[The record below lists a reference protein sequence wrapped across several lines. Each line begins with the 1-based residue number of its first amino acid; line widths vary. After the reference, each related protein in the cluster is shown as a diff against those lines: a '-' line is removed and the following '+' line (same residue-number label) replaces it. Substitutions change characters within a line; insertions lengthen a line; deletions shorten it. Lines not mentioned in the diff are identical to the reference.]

1 MKKIERIVENLIFS
15 SRWIQAPIYL
25 GLIIGSILYSI
36 KFFIE
41 LFHLFID
48 FPNLSTNTLMLGLLG
63 LVDISMVINLMVVV
77 IVGGFWTFVSKIDL
91 NNHEDKPEWLMKI
104 NANTLK
110 IKLIVSLVSISG
122 VHLLESF
129 IRAHDLL
136 VQDIIIQISIH
147 LVFVVSAL
155 LLALTDRIMSKTEH

>member
-25 GLIIGSILYSI
+25 GLIIGSILYSV
-36 KFFIE
+36 KFFID

-48 FPNLSTNTLMLGLLG
+48 FPNFSTNTMMLGLLG
-63 LVDISMVINLMVVV
+63 LVDVSMVINLMVVV
-77 IVGGFWTFVSKIDL
+77 IIGGFWTFVSKIDL

-110 IKLIVSLVSISG
+110 IKLVVSLVSISG

-129 IRAHDLL
+129 IRVHDLM